1 MNADD
6 LVFPDFSDHPP
17 APKLSFEQYADWIFN
32 EIIPEL
38 HRRGEMTKEKLLA
51 DFMKNEGRMTSMP
64 DFSWLKKGKKD
75 QAGD

>member
-1 MNADD
+1 LNDTYERRPSAC
-6 LVFPDFSDHPP
+6 
-17 APKLSFEQYADWIFN
+17 AETQFEQYADWVFN

-64 DFSWLKKGKKD
+64 DFSWLKEGKKE